1 MGGIERAG
9 EVTIVPKVP
18 DAVTVPIL
26 FQGVLRMRVAECP
39 RQRFRRSGNHDKMN
53 VIGHQT
59 PSEDA
64 QVMAAGVSAKYLDV
78 ADTILIGEEDVLP
91 IVAALSDVMR
101 GAR

>member
-1 MGGIERAG
+1 
-9 EVTIVPKVP
+9 
-18 DAVTVPIL
+18 
-26 FQGVLRMRVAECP
+26 
-39 RQRFRRSGNHDKMN
+39 MN